1 MRSFL
6 FFVEGVHDINCVARI
21 LLINGFKEVSNIN
34 DIPEIWR
41 SRVPRTY
48 PFVDNR
54 LDRFIPMPSYFIKNN
69 LCIVMVSAN
78 GVGNIIRDI
87 DLYLSNMTKSE
98 LKQINGVCAIFDAD
112 QKSAKE
118 AFDEKFRKY
127 NKDMVIKKKDFLSG
141 SCRIRGEIINMYYYF
156 FPDNYSQGTLENFL
170 LEGAKIVYSDLLDN
184 VNEYLEKVD
193 DKYKESW
200 GRSSENKVKIG
211 CIANIFQPGSANQ
224 ISIRY
229 DDWISEES
237 IMYSPV
243 IKKFYD
249 FIIDILELK

>member
-1 MRSFL
+1 MRSFI

-21 LLINGFKEVSNIN
+21 LLINGFKEANNI
-34 DIPEIWR
+34 DELPEMWR
-41 SRVPRTY
+41 IRVPRTY

-54 LDRFIPMPSYFIKNN
+54 LDRFIQIPAYFIKKN
-69 LCIVMVSAN
+69 LCVTMVSSN
-78 GVGNIIRDI
+78 GVGNVIKSI

-112 QKSAKE
+112 QKSAQE
-118 AFDEKFRKY
+118 AFDDRFRKY
-127 NKDMVIKKKDFLSG
+127 KKDMVIKKKDFLSG

-170 LEGAKIVYSDLLDN
+170 LEGAKVVYEDLLDN
-184 VNEYLEKVD
+184 VNEYLDKVD
-193 DKYKESW
+193 EKYKSNW
-200 GRSSENKVKIG
+200 SISGENKVRVG
-211 CIANIFQPGSANQ
+211 CIANVFQPGSANQ

-237 IMYSPV
+237 IMYSPI
-243 IKKFYD
+243 IKKFHD
-249 FIIDILELK
+249 FIIDILEIE

>member
-21 LLINGFKEVSNIN
+21 LLINDFKEVSNIN

-69 LCIVMVSAN
+69 LCIAMVSAN

-184 VNEYLEKVD
+184 VNEYLERVD

-200 GRSSENKVKIG
+200 SRSSENKVKIG

>member
-21 LLINGFKEVSNIN
+21 LLINEFKEVSNIN

-69 LCIVMVSAN
+69 LCIAMVSAN

-184 VNEYLEKVD
+184 VNEYLERVD

>member
-21 LLINGFKEVSNIN
+21 LLINEFKEVSNIN

-98 LKQINGVCAIFDAD
+98 LK
-112 QKSAKE
+112 
-118 AFDEKFRKY
+118 Y

-184 VNEYLEKVD
+184 VNEYLERVD

-200 GRSSENKVKIG
+200 SRSSENKVKIG

>member
-1 MRSFL
+1 
-6 FFVEGVHDINCVARI
+6 
-21 LLINGFKEVSNIN
+21 
-34 DIPEIWR
+34 
-41 SRVPRTY
+41 
-48 PFVDNR
+48 
-54 LDRFIPMPSYFIKNN
+54 
-69 LCIVMVSAN
+69 
-78 GVGNIIRDI
+78 
-87 DLYLSNMTKSE
+87 
-98 LKQINGVCAIFDAD
+98 
-112 QKSAKE
+112 
-118 AFDEKFRKY
+118 
-127 NKDMVIKKKDFLSG
+127 
-141 SCRIRGEIINMYYYF
+141 MYYYF

-184 VNEYLEKVD
+184 VNEYLERVD

-200 GRSSENKVKIG
+200 SRSSENKVQIG

-237 IMYSPV
+237 IMYSHV